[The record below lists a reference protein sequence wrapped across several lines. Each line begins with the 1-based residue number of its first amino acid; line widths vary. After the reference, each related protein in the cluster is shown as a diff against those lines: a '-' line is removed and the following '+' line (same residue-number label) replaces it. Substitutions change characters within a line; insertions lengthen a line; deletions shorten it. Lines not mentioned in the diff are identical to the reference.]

1 MKRPLAPPRAKRF
14 HAVHFVQAT
23 LLCIGL
29 FWLASRA
36 LAHIAGAAKATML
49 FPALVSVSAQYCS
62 QTDSQSLASRGRL
75 PVAALACSLLKE
87 RT

>member
-1 MKRPLAPPRAKRF
+1 MNRPPSPNRTRF
-14 HAVHFVQAT
+14 HAARFVQAT

-36 LAHIAGAAKATML
+36 LAQILGTAKAMML

-62 QTDSQSLASRGRL
+62 EMDSGSVASRASL